1 MKRKHILIILTL
13 ALALALTAC
22 GGKAEVEEVEESY
35 IAVEIETVD
44 RNELY
49 IENTFS
55 GKVFADKDVSVNPMV
70 MAEVEEVKVKV
81 GDSVEKD
88 QLLFILDGENIQNQV
103 DQAYAAYSGALA
115 SYEMTKEQITMAK
128 DSFARTKELY
138 AEGVVS
144 KAQYDQAEL
153 AASDKPLEAAS
164 KGLDQARLGYNQA
177 MDALDNIDVK
187 APISGTVTAVNIEA
201 GEMASNGQAA
211 VIIMDLDSVVIEINV
226 PENIVNK
233 IYEGQKVN
241 LQVESADI
249 DAEAVILSVSDSVDM
264 MNNLYPVKISAENNG
279 KVKAGM
285 FAQVTVNT
293 DLREDVI
300 SVPGDAVLEKD
311 GNSIVYV
318 ESEGVVFERIVET
331 GLDTGYMV
339 EIISGLE
346 DGEKIITKGQNYIS
360 DGIKVKVVRGE

>member
-1 MKRKHILIILTL
+1 MRKKHILIVLTL
-13 ALALALTAC
+13 VFTLVLTAC

-35 IAVEIETVD
+35 IAVEIETLD
-44 RNELY
+44 RTELY
-49 IENTFS
+49 IENVFS
-55 GKVFADKDVSVNPMV
+55 GKVFADKDVNVNPLV
-70 MAEVEEVKVKV
+70 MADVETVNVKV
-81 GDSVEKD
+81 GDYVDKD
-88 QLLFILDGENIQNQV
+88 QLLFTLDGDNIQNQV
-103 DQAYAAYSGALA
+103 DQAYAAYSAAMA
-115 SYEMTKEQITMAK
+115 SYEMTKEQIAMAK
-128 DSFARTKELY
+128 DSFERTKELY
-138 AEGVVS
+138 DEGVVS

-153 AASDKPLEAAS
+153 AASDRPLETAE

-177 MDALDNIDVK
+177 LDALDNVEVK
-187 APISGTVTAVNIEA
+187 APISGTVTSVNVET
-201 GEMASNGQAA
+201 GEMASGGQSA
-211 VIIMDLDSVVIEINV
+211 VVIMDLDSVVIEINV

-241 LQVESADI
+241 LQVESAGI
-249 DAEAVILSVSDSVDM
+249 DTEAVILSVSDSVDM
-264 MNNLYPVKISAENNG
+264 MNNLYPVTISAENNG

-300 SVPGDAVLEKD
+300 SIPGDAVLEKD

-318 ESEGVVFERIVET
+318 EVEGIAYEKTVET
-331 GLDTGYMV
+331 GLDTGHMV

-346 DGEKIITKGQNYIS
+346 DGERIITKGQNYIS